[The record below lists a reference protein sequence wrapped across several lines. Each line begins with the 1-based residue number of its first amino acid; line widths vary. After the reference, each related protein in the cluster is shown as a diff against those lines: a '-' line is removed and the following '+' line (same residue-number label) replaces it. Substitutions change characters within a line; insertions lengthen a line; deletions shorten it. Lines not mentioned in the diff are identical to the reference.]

1 MFVEVLSTAVSI
13 YKLESTVYVLPNS
26 VFVMDAIGLIG
37 DSAADLTLVC
47 MVACPS
53 AWLSSPLFAITK

>member
-13 YKLESTVYVLPNS
+13 CKLESTVYVLPNS

-37 DSAADLTLVC
+37 DSAADLTFVC

-53 AWLSSPLFAITK
+53 A